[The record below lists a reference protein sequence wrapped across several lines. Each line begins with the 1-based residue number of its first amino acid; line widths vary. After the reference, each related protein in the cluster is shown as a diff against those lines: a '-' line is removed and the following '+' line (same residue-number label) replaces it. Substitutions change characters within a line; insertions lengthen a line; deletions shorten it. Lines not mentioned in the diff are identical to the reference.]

1 MHVDQ
6 RPVAFFDSGVG
17 GLPYLAA
24 ARCRMPA
31 ERFVYIAD
39 RAGFPYGTKSRERVV
54 EFALSAIAA
63 MVAETDP
70 KALVVA
76 CNTATELAI
85 DEIRAANP
93 GIPVVGTVPAIK
105 PAAALSKS
113 RRIGVVATPAAA
125 AAGYLADLARE
136 WAADCVVVKR
146 GDGALVDFVEQS
158 FIGSTKADR
167 LAAVMPSVSAMLEQ
181 GVDAIVL
188 GCTHFLHLADE
199 FSEAAGPGVAIVDS
213 RDGIAARLETVIGA
227 NRAQRGSG
235 ASSGTDSYRD
245 DRMYLTG
252 HGDFGAVHSGFA
264 SLFRLSCAGILS

>member
-1 MHVDQ
+1 MHIDQ
-6 RPVAFFDSGVG
+6 RPIAFFDSGVG

-24 ARCRMPA
+24 ARQLLPA
-31 ERFVYIAD
+31 ERFVYMAD

-54 EFALSAIAA
+54 GLALKAIAA
-63 MVAETDP
+63 LVAETNP

-85 DEIRAANP
+85 DDIRAANP

-105 PAAALSKS
+105 PAAAISKS

-125 AAGYLADLARE
+125 AAGYLTDLARE
-136 WAADCVVVKR
+136 WAADCVVIKL
-146 GDGALVDFVEQS
+146 GDGALVDFVEHD

-167 LAAVMPSVSAMLEQ
+167 LAAVRPSVVAMLEQ

-199 FSEAAGPGVAIVDS
+199 FREAAGPGVAIVDS
-213 RDGIAARLETVIGA
+213 RDGIAARLDSVIGV
-227 NRAQRGSG
+227 NRASPAPGDTPG
-235 ASSGTDSYRD
+235 VDAPRD

-252 HGDFGAVHSGFA
+252 PGDFSPVHRGFA
-264 SLFRLSCAGILS
+264 SLFQLSCAGILA

>member
-1 MHVDQ
+1 MHVDH

-24 ARCRMPA
+24 ARLRMPT

-54 EFALSAIAA
+54 EFALAAIAA
-63 MVAETDP
+63 LVVETNP

-93 GIPVVGTVPAIK
+93 NIPVVGTVPAIK

-136 WAADCVVVKR
+136 WATDCVVVKL
-146 GDGALVDFVEQS
+146 GDGALVDFVERS
-158 FIGSTKADR
+158 FIGSTKEDR
-167 LAAVMPSVSAMLEQ
+167 LAAVRPSVSAMLEQ

-199 FSEAAGPGVAIVDS
+199 FSEAAGHGVAIVDS

-227 NRAQRGSG
+227 NRSPGSSG
-235 ASSGTDSYRD
+235 APFAADSCRD

-252 HGDFGAVHSGFA
+252 PGVFGGVHSSFA
-264 SLFRLSCAGILS
+264 SLFQLSCAGILA